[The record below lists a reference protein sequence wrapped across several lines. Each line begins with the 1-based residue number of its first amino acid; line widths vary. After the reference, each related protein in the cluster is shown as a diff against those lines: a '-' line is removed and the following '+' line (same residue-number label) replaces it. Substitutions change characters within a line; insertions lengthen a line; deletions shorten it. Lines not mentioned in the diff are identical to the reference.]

1 MTLIFAQSLFF
12 LSSAVPFVCCLLL
25 CFFPLV
31 GCWVLL
37 YSHPPSPFPKP
48 THPATRSCTIFT
60 FKVHL
65 TVLVICCTPFLRLLV
80 CLLVV
85 LGIFLA
91 AVHFSFCG
99 GGAAFFFFFRL
110 FVCLLLQCKFSLTFG
125 GGFYLSFSSE
135 VVLESRSPAEF

>member
-12 LSSAVPFVCCLLL
+12 LSSAVPFVCYLLL
-25 CFFPLV
+25 CFFSLV

-48 THPATRSCTIFT
+48 THLPTRSCTIFT
-60 FKVHL
+60 FKVHF

-85 LGIFLA
+85 LGIFLLQCIS
-91 AVHFSFCG
+91 VLVVVELLFFSPFC
-99 GGAAFFFFFRL
+99 L

-135 VVLESRSPAEF
+135 VVLRV

>member
-48 THPATRSCTIFT
+48 THPPTRSCTIFT
-60 FKVHL
+60 FKVHF

-85 LGIFLA
+85 LGSFLLQCISLLM
-91 AVHFSFCG
+91 VVELL
-99 GGAAFFFFFRL
+99 FFFFRS
-110 FVCLLLQCKFSLTFG
+110 FVRSFVAAVQIFSYFWWWV
-125 GGFYLSFSSE
+125 LSQFQ
-135 VVLESRSPAEF
+135 L

>member
-1 MTLIFAQSLFF
+1 
-12 LSSAVPFVCCLLL
+12 
-25 CFFPLV
+25 
-31 GCWVLL
+31 
-37 YSHPPSPFPKP
+37 
-48 THPATRSCTIFT
+48 
-60 FKVHL
+60 
-65 TVLVICCTPFLRLLV
+65 V

-99 GGAAFFFFFRL
+99 GGAAFFFPFVCL

>member
-31 GCWVLL
+31 DCWVLL
-37 YSHPPSPFPKP
+37 YSHPPSPSPKP

-60 FKVHL
+60 FKVHF

-99 GGAAFFFFFRL
+99 GGAAFFFFL
-110 FVCLLLQCKFSLTFG
+110 SFVCCCSANFLLLLVV
-125 GGFYLSFSSE
+125 GFISVSAL
-135 VVLESRSPAEF
+135 